1 MLEKARYKYFMKKGH
16 SFCIIRLRKKVLR
29 EVEKFTSMK
38 SKGTFAK
45 VKGTLS

>member
-1 MLEKARYKYFMKKGH
+1 MK
-16 SFCIIRLRKKVLR
+16 RLRRKVKDVLR

-45 VKGTLS
+45 VKGTLVRKGKLLF